1 MQGAHCDPA
10 TGRGL
15 ANKVAV
21 HIQVLCIIVM
31 TSKVKHYALVSCMKR
46 SAAAAIVEL
55 TEFKE
60 YHLADVL
67 GQDICISQ
75 FAHSHV

>member
-1 MQGAHCDPA
+1 
-10 TGRGL
+10 
-15 ANKVAV
+15 
-21 HIQVLCIIVM
+21 M